1 MLVLANVLGA
11 VAMVLKTV
19 LDLYFWVVIVAC
31 ILTWVNPDPYNPI
44 VRTIRA
50 LTEPAFVLVRR
61 WLPFTY
67 TRGLDFSP
75 IVVLLAIQLIDRII
89 VHSLIQYAA
98 TL

>member
-1 MLVLANVLGA
+1 MFVFANILGA

-31 ILTWVNPDPYNPI
+31 VLTWVNPDPYNPI

-50 LTEPAFVLVRR
+50 LTEPAFVWIRR
-61 WLPFTY
+61 VLPFTY
-67 TRGLDFSP
+67 MRGLDFSP
-75 IVVLLAIQLIDRII
+75 LIVLLLIQLVEQII
-89 VHSLIQYAA
+89 VKSLIQFAQ